1 MALVPRYEPFQLLN
15 QLQREL
21 ERTFGTLPGG
31 VTRPEGEVPAEV
43 EWVPAVDIKEEQ
55 DRYIVQADLPG
66 VKPEDIEVTLEN
78 GVLTIKGQRMTE
90 AKEEKENY
98 RRVERIYGS
107 FFRRFVLPET
117 VDEEKIEA
125 KYDNGVLTLVIPK
138 KAEEAPKKI
147 EVKVGG

>member
-21 ERTFGTLPGG
+21 ERTFGTLGG
-31 VTRPEGEVPAEV
+31 VARPEGEVPAEV
-43 EWVPAVDIKEEQ
+43 EWIPAIDIKEEQ
-55 DRYIVQADLPG
+55 DRYVVQADLPG
-66 VKPEDIEVTLEN
+66 VKPDDIEVTLEN
-78 GVLTIKGQRMTE
+78 GVLTIKGQRVTE

-125 KYDNGVLTLVIPK
+125 KYENGVLTLVIPK
-138 KAEEAPKKI
+138 KAEEQPKKI